1 MKLQFAHNLLSEL
14 EWRVYSISQL
24 AETTVLT
31 KTALLNLTGE
41 MTLQLNMNYAIFLC
55 FKQFP
60 ELDLTLPKKR
70 KKKFYYL
77 LLLLLVAGEM
87 MLVLQSGVS

>member
-31 KTALLNLTGE
+31 KTALLSLTGE
-41 MTLQLNMNYAIFLC
+41 MTLQLNMNYAIF
-55 FKQFP
+55 
-60 ELDLTLPKKR
+60 
-70 KKKFYYL
+70 
-77 LLLLLVAGEM
+77 
-87 MLVLQSGVS
+87 